1 MCCPKTPSKERF
13 SKFFAMTCV
22 IWRCTSWDV
31 YKKTVEEAGRR
42 SAASTTAE
50 DTFASNAAEVRA
62 GVRRAAHNR
71 KRTECRRPQDGFA

>member
-1 MCCPKTPSKERF
+1 
-13 SKFFAMTCV
+13 
-22 IWRCTSWDV
+22 V